1 MVMLCVSQRLS
12 IHRVLVSTLYIW
24 SILAFPSRWAK
35 IAARGLLT
43 PSPIHVAAKSTFRLD
58 SHTRS
63 TTEKTGVLRSDN
75 AAAASSSPS
84 SLFSSSSSL
93 PVPEL
98 YTEEIRKFLG
108 PESKASALLEH
119 FHIQGWRW
127 HTKSLVRDAGRLHR
141 LALNS
146 DVTNA
151 ETLKDATDYVVSF
164 NLLGLHKIEETLFFP
179 WMREKLTSV
188 PKKELSSAFSSVMD
202 KLENDRQTVDHL
214 GSSISQNAIL
224 ACDTNKPESYRSNAI
239 SEVAAQS
246 AQLQDCARSMM
257 YIEDRWL
264 VPAIANIVPER
275 EQKSFNN
282 KVLLKLGL
290 LDSRLHLVGMYDAIM
305 EGDNDESMKEQE
317 LFQRAI
323 PTISRQLIP
332 RWKRKL
338 YQPKTYMLE

>member
-1 MVMLCVSQRLS
+1 MVLLCMSQRWS
-12 IHRVLVSTLYIW
+12 IYRILVSTLYIW
-24 SILAFPSRWAK
+24 SILAFSSRWTK

-43 PSPIHVAAKSTFRLD
+43 PSPIHVAAKSIFRPD
-58 SHTRS
+58 SRRCS
-63 TTEKTGVLRSDN
+63 TTENIGVLRSVD
-75 AAAASSSPS
+75 ATTAASSSPS
-84 SLFSSSSSL
+84 SLSSSSS

-98 YTEEIRKFLG
+98 YMEEIRKFLG

-141 LALNS
+141 LALKS

-151 ETLKDATDYVVSF
+151 ETLKDATDFVVGF
-164 NLLGLHKIEETLFFP
+164 NLLGLHKIEETLFCP
-179 WMREKLTSV
+179 WMREKLTLV

-214 GSSISQNAIL
+214 GSSISQNVIL
-224 ACDTNKPESYRSNAI
+224 ACDTNQPESDRSNAI
-239 SEVAAQS
+239 IEVAAQS
-246 AQLQDCARSMM
+246 AQLQHCARSMM
-257 YIEDRWL
+257 YIEDKWL

-305 EGDNDESMKEQE
+305 EEDNDESMKERE

-323 PTISRQLIP
+323 PSISRKLIP
-332 RWKRKL
+332 RWNRKL
-338 YQPKTYMLE
+338 YQPKTFMLE

>member
-1 MVMLCVSQRLS
+1 MIQRWN
-12 IHRVLVSTLYIW
+12 IYRILVSFLYIW
-24 SILAFPSRWAK
+24 SVFAFPSRWTK

-43 PSPIHVAAKSTFRLD
+43 TSPIHVAAKSR
-58 SHTRS
+58 RS
-63 TTEKTGVLRSDN
+63 TTQNNGVLRSDD
-75 AAAASSSPS
+75 ATAAASSL
-84 SLFSSSSSL
+84 SLSSSL

-98 YTEEIRKFLG
+98 YMEEIRKFLG

-141 LALNS
+141 LALKS
-146 DVTNA
+146 DVTTA
-151 ETLKDATDYVVSF
+151 ETLKDATEYVVGF

-202 KLENDRQTVDHL
+202 KIENDRQKVDHL
-214 GSSISQNAIL
+214 GSSISHNVIL
-224 ACDTNKPESYRSNAI
+224 ACDTNQPESDRSNAI
-239 SEVAAQS
+239 TEVAAKS
-246 AQLQDCARSMM
+246 AQLQDCARNMM
-257 YIEDRWL
+257 YIEERWL

-282 KVLLKLGL
+282 KVLMKLGL
-290 LDSRLHLVGMYDAIM
+290 LDSRLHLVSMYDAIM
-305 EGDNDESMKEQE
+305 EEDVDESMKELE

-323 PTISRQLIP
+323 PSISRQLIP